1 MKKTLSIALKELNA
15 YFKSPTAYVVLIVSI
30 SVFNFFFFMII
41 DQNREAS
48 LRDMFKLMEFMF
60 IFIAPILTMRS
71 LAEEKR
77 TGTIEFLKTCPLKSS
92 TMVLGK
98 YLGSFLFFLILIAI
112 TFIYYV
118 IIEFFASPDRLTTF
132 IGYFGIILEGAL
144 FLAIGTLISSLTQSQ
159 IIAAIGSYLIL
170 FILYFSITFV
180 KFTSGKLYEFIQF
193 ISVWSHAE
201 NFYAGL
207 FTLNDLTYYA
217 TGIILCLYLTY
228 LAIER
233 RT

>member
-1 MKKTLSIALKELNA
+1 MKKTLSIAFKELNA
-15 YFKSPTAYVVLIVSI
+15 YFKSPTAYIVLIVAV

-41 DQNREAS
+41 DQSREAS

-77 TGTIEFLKTCPLKSS
+77 TGTIEFLKTCPLGSWPI
-92 TMVLGK
+92 VLGK
-98 YLGSFLFFLILIAI
+98 YLASLLFFLILIGI
-112 TFIYYV
+112 TFLYYV
-118 IIEFFASPDRLTTF
+118 IIEFFASPDRLTIF

-144 FLAIGTLISSLTQSQ
+144 FLAIGTLLSSLTQSQ
-159 IIAAIGSYLIL
+159 IIAAIGSYLVL
-170 FILYFSITFV
+170 FMLYFSITFI
-180 KFTSGKLYEFIQF
+180 KFTSGKLYAFIQF

-207 FTLNDLTYYA
+207 FTLNDLTYYV
-217 TGIILCLYLTY
+217 TGILLCLSLTY
-228 LAIER
+228 LSIER
-233 RT
+233 RA